1 MKQVVNKLSFH
12 QLAEAI
18 RIVYRSSPKWTIIN
32 GAVTI
37 IRGGIPLLLLYVVKQ
52 LIDVVTNHINSID
65 SNPQQVLFIVGL
77 TAVFFLLN
85 AISGSV
91 SSLIR
96 ERQSHFVNDYV
107 QNIIHKKTIN
117 IDYKYFE
124 DANYQDIFYR
134 ALNDASFR
142 PVRIYYSLLQVAQNT
157 MTLLL
162 ILIVLSNIH
171 WAMVPLLILS
181 SLPIFYFRINYT
193 RILYD
198 YRKKHTE
205 DERRVH
211 YFNRLL
217 TAKEFAKELRIFDL
231 GPTFKNEY
239 EHFKHELRNKQWSLA
254 KSKTFREIGVQI
266 FAALVLLFVIA
277 YVVKEATAGQISSG
291 SMAMYFLALQ
301 RAYAVLQG
309 LLTGLSALYEDNLFL
324 KNFTDFNN
332 INVKKPEASENFPTP
347 IKDAIQLNNV
357 SFRYPNTSKWVLKDI
372 NLTIPKGKTIA
383 LVGNNG
389 CGKTTLVKLLSGL
402 HQPDE
407 GYISVDEKKWQS
419 ISQKEL
425 SKNISVI
432 FQDFML
438 YNVSANNN
446 IRYGSMRKQY
456 STDSIEEAAQK
467 AGIKDIFSNLPNGFE
482 TTLGTLFKGS
492 QMLSRGEWQRT
503 ALARS
508 FYNEDAQIIIL
519 DEPTSSLD
527 AFTEAN
533 LIAHFKDIVKDRTAI
548 IVSHRLSTIKL
559 ADLVVVM
566 KDTGIVEVGPPDELL
581 KQKGVYYQMI
591 ESLK

>member
-1 MKQVVNKLSFH
+1 MKQVINKLSLHHLF
-12 QLAEAI
+12 EALK
-18 RIVYRSSPKWTIIN
+18 IVYKSTPKWTIIN
-32 GAVTI
+32 SFVTI

-52 LIDVVTNHINSID
+52 LIDVVNNHMTGID
-65 SNPQQVLFIVGL
+65 NDPQHIAFIVGL

-85 AISGSV
+85 SVSGSV

-117 IDYKYFE
+117 IDYKFFE
-124 DANYQDIFYR
+124 DANYQDIFFR

-142 PVRIYYSLLQVAQNT
+142 PARIFYSILQIGQNAL
-157 MTLLL
+157 TLLL
-162 ILIVLSNIH
+162 ILIILSNVH
-171 WAMVPLLILS
+171 WGMVPLLIAS
-181 SLPIFYFRINYT
+181 SVPIFYFRINYT
-193 RILYD
+193 RKLYN

-217 TAKEFAKELRIFDL
+217 TAKDFAKELRIFNL
-231 GPTFKNEY
+231 GQTFKKEYEYFKNE
-239 EHFKHELRNKQWSLA
+239 LRDKQWSLA
-254 KSKTFREIGVQI
+254 KSKTFSEILVQF
-266 FAALVLLFVIA
+266 FATLVLIFVIA
-277 YVVKEATAGQISSG
+277 YVVLLATEGHISSG

-301 RAYAVLQG
+301 RAYSVLQG
-309 LLTGLSALYEDNLFL
+309 LLSGLSTLYEDNLFL
-324 KNFTDFNN
+324 RNFSEFRN
-332 INVKKPEASENFPTP
+332 INVEKPLATNQFPAP
-347 IKDAIQLNNV
+347 IKESIQLRNI
-357 SFRYPNTSKWVLKDI
+357 SFKYPNTSKWVLKDI
-372 NLTIPKGKTIA
+372 NLTIPKGQTVA

-402 HQPDE
+402 HQPNE
-407 GYISVDEKKWQS
+407 GSILVDGQNWQS
-419 ISQKEL
+419 ISPYEL
-425 SKNISVI
+425 SQNISVI

-438 YNVSANNN
+438 YNVSASDN
-446 IRYGSMRKQY
+446 IRYGSMQRACHP
-456 STDSIEEAAQK
+456 SLIEEAAQK
-467 AGIKDIFSNLPNGFE
+467 AGIKEVFSNLPNGFD

-508 FYNEDAQIIIL
+508 FFNEDAQLVIL

-533 LIAHFKDIVKDRTAI
+533 LIAHFKDIIKDRTAL

-559 ADLVVVM
+559 ADMVVVM
-566 KDTGIVEVGPPDELL
+566 KDAGIAEIGTPEELL

-591 ESLK
+591 QSLK